1 MFLYNRHKNKIIE
14 LSENDIINQFNEGE
28 YNESRHAFY
37 SVDDTPLEQ
46 GGYCVYKDTHY
57 GNTTIVNT
65 FKFFEEAQHFSAL
78 QNAIDCAETST
89 EDVVYI
95 HKTKAEVLEQIQSE
109 IDDDAAWD
117 LDDAWD
123 VECRDKLIDF
133 VKNEE
138 RK

>member
-1 MFLYNRHKNKIIE
+1 MFLYNRHKNKILF
-14 LSENDIINQFNEGE
+14 LSENDIISQLNEGE
-28 YNESRHAFY
+28 YNESRRAFY
-37 SVDDTPLEQ
+37 SVGDTPLEQ
-46 GGYCVYKDTHY
+46 GDYCVYKDTRY
-57 GNTTIVNT
+57 GTTIVNT
-65 FKFFEEAQHFSAL
+65 FKTFEEAQHFSAL

-89 EDVVYI
+89 VDVVYVY
-95 HKTKAEVLEQIQSE
+95 KTKAEVLEQIQSE
-109 IDDDAAWD
+109 IDDDGAWD